1 MSAALDWI
9 VLPLSYPFMQR
20 ALIVALLVG
29 AVCAVL
35 SCYLVLKGW
44 SLMGDAISHAVL
56 PGIVIAYVLGLPLA
70 LGAFAAGLFCGVFTG
85 YLKENSRIKEDT
97 VMGIVFSGMF
107 GFGLVLFTKIET
119 DQHLNHILFGNV
131 LGVSVRDL
139 VETAI
144 IAGGT
149 LLIVLVKR
157 RDLLL
162 YCFDPNHA
170 RAIGLPV
177 RVLHYG
183 LLVLLALT
191 IVSSLKAV
199 GIILVIAMLIAPG
212 ATAFLLTDRFDRM
225 LLIAVV
231 VATFSSAL
239 GTILSFHLDAA
250 TGACIVL
257 VQAFVFI
264 LAFLFAPKRGL
275 LASWRGQTVTP
286 PLPPLREEKPQVLS
300 GQASVAAG
308 VRHSA
313 AQDGED
319 QGRGP
324 ADQEHAIQRRHWREQ
339 PPLRYGKHVA
349 VAERGVVAESEIDE
363 IGARRS
369 GLHRRVSQGPHQDFQ
384 EMRGD
389 Q

>member
-1 MSAALDWI
+1 
-9 VLPLSYPFMQR
+9 
-20 ALIVALLVG
+20 
-29 AVCAVL
+29 
-35 SCYLVLKGW
+35 
-44 SLMGDAISHAVL
+44 
-56 PGIVIAYVLGLPLA
+56 
-70 LGAFAAGLFCGVFTG
+70 VFTG

-139 VETAI
+139 AETAI

-149 LLIVLVKR
+149 LAIVLLKR

-225 LLIAVV
+225 LLIATA

-239 GTILSFHLDAA
+239 GTILSFHIDAA

-257 VQAFVFI
+257 VQALVFI

-275 LASWRGQTVTP
+275 LASWRGQTAAP
-286 PLPPLREEKPQVLS
+286 PLPPLREEKPQALS
-300 GQASVAAG
+300 GQASVAVAG
-308 VRHSA
+308 RHGA
-313 AQDGED
+313 PQNGED
-319 QGRGP
+319 QRRGP
-324 ADQEHAIQRRHWREQ
+324 ADQQNPVQRRHRREQ
-339 PPLRYGKHVA
+339 PPLRDWQSVA
-349 VAERGVVAESEIDE
+349 IAERGVIAEGEIDE
-363 IGARRS
+363 VGAGRGR
-369 GLHRRVSQGPHQDFQ
+369 LHGGVGERPHQDL
-384 EMRGD
+384 
-389 Q
+389 